1 MKKQILLALSA
12 GALCFGDVPSPAGAE
27 TRPAVAEVS
36 ASDVK
41 VTLSS
46 LVCNFENPFTMIQQD
61 WSPPMIELRF
71 KLTLPEGLSFCEPDR
86 LNTQPATARSSKG
99 EEMTGDLSLSRI
111 FGPEGLSRILG
122 SEGSNELQATCSF
135 DCLPSG
141 SWVEVEATAE
151 VQVAASTEKSAPQ
164 PCPGTFTVQGITFT
178 ASMKGDKVAISYSP
192 GFRSKIKS
200 VELVDG
206 EGEAVKLRSRMRTAS
221 SVKMVEG
228 MRLAEPP
235 KDPSSLRVVVET
247 YGEQQTVSV
256 PIKARVGLGGLI
268 ETEPDPA
275 GSQKAGS
282 RSRGR

>member
-1 MKKQILLALSA
+1 MTKQILLALSA
-12 GALCFGDVPSPAGAE
+12 GALCFGDVPSPAAAE
-27 TRPAVAEVS
+27 PRPAAAEVA

-46 LVCNFENPFTMIQQD
+46 LACNFEDPFTRLQQNVNL
-61 WSPPMIELRF
+61 PMIELRF
-71 KLTLPEGLSFCEPDR
+71 KLTLPEGLGFCEPDG
-86 LNTQPATARSSKG
+86 LNKQPATARSGKG
-99 EEMTGDLSLSRI
+99 KEMTGDLRLSRI
-111 FGPEGLSRILG
+111 FGSEELSRILG
-122 SEGSNELQATCSF
+122 SDESNELQATCSF

-164 PCPGTFTVQGITFT
+164 PCSGTFTVQGITFT

-206 EGEAVKLRSRMRTAS
+206 EGEAVKLRSRMRSVS

-235 KDPSSLRVVVET
+235 KDPSSLRVVVEIF
-247 YGEQQTVSV
+247 GEQQTVSV

-268 ETEPDPA
+268 ETEPAPA

>member
-1 MKKQILLALSA
+1 MTKQILLALSA

-27 TRPAVAEVS
+27 TRPAAAEVS

-99 EEMTGDLSLSRI
+99 KEMTGDLSLSRI
-111 FGPEGLSRILG
+111 FGSEELSRILG
-122 SEGSNELQATCSF
+122 SEESNELQATCSF
-135 DCLPSG
+135 DRLPSG

-164 PCPGTFTVQGITFT
+164 PCKGTFTVQGITFT
-178 ASMKGDKVAISYSP
+178 ASMKGDEVTISYP
-192 GFRSKIKS
+192 GVFRSKVKS
-200 VELVDG
+200 LELVDG
-206 EGEAVKLRSRMRTAS
+206 EGEAVEPSSRMRTAS
-221 SVKMVEG
+221 SIKVVEE

-235 KDPSSLRVVVET
+235 KDLSSLHVVVET

>member
-1 MKKQILLALSA
+1 MTKQILLALSA

-27 TRPAVAEVS
+27 TRPAAAEVS

-46 LVCNFENPFTMIQQD
+46 LVCNFEDPFTRIQQD

-99 EEMTGDLSLSRI
+99 KEMTGDLSLSRI
-111 FGPEGLSRILG
+111 FGPEG
-122 SEGSNELQATCSF
+122 SNELQATCSF
-135 DCLPSG
+135 NRLPSG

-164 PCPGTFTVQGITFT
+164 PCKGTFTVQGITFT
-178 ASMKGDKVAISYSP
+178 ASMKGNEVTISYP
-192 GFRSKIKS
+192 GVFRSKVKS
-200 VELVDG
+200 LELVDG
-206 EGEAVKLRSRMRTAS
+206 EGEAVEPSSRMRSVS

-235 KDPSSLRVVVET
+235 KDPSSLRVVVEIF
-247 YGEQQTVSV
+247 GEQQTVSV

>member
-1 MKKQILLALSA
+1 MTKQILLALSA

-27 TRPAVAEVS
+27 TRPAAAEVS

-71 KLTLPEGLSFCEPDR
+71 KLTLPEGLSFCEPDG
-86 LNTQPATARSSKG
+86 LNTQPATALSGKG
-99 EEMTGDLSLSRI
+99 KVMTGNLR
-111 FGPEGLSRILG
+111 LSRILG

-141 SWVEVEATAE
+141 SWMEVETTAE

-164 PCPGTFTVQGITFT
+164 PCKGTFTVQGITFT
-178 ASMKGDKVAISYSP
+178 ASMKGAEVTISYPGASRDKV
-192 GFRSKIKS
+192 KS
-200 VELVDG
+200 VELVDS
-206 EGEAVKLRSRMRTAS
+206 EGEAVKPRSRMRSAS
-221 SVKMVEG
+221 SIKVVEE

-235 KDPSSLRVVVET
+235 KDTSSLHVVVET

-256 PIKARVGLGGLI
+256 PIKARVGLGGLVK
-268 ETEPDPA
+268 TKPAPA